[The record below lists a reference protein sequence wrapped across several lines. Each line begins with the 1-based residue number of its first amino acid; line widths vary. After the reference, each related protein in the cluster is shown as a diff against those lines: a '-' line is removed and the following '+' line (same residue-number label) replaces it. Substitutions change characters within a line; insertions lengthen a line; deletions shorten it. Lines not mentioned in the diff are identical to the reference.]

1 MSFAMSTHL
10 DECTQRV
17 KKRTH
22 REHSISES
30 DLYWATLKLAFRV
43 SSGLQPPAKTYRHGR
58 SNQPGC
64 EGKPSTARPG
74 VVQSQASVA
83 SYCDTVAQT
92 GLAA

>member
-1 MSFAMSTHL
+1 MSVL
-10 DECTQRV
+10 KKGEK

-64 EGKPSTARPG
+64 EGEPSTARPG
-74 VVQSQASVA
+74 VVQSLHKLVKPA
-83 SYCDTVAQT
+83 TVAQT